1 MGPAGELRCKAVTPT
16 FRRVEGR
23 EFTDSLGYLR
33 PYLKKIK
40 TKQEPPGQAG
50 PTPCNPRVAE
60 AEAGTITF

>member
-40 TKQEPPGQAG
+40 AKQEPPGQAG